1 MKTGLDR
8 LKKGFTAL
16 QPVRLE
22 GVDDWGLSDEDIT
35 GELTGTKASPL
46 LFGSFPASRVLADLG
61 SRGIL
66 DRIRR
71 RGYDDFELRSEGE
84 NAFDNRIRL
93 YGSHPSHPEPCVLM
107 DTRTHRGEL
116 VGHSPT
122 LGRDLRI
129 RALIWEWLGFQDPL
143 ARFPEGFE
151 ALPGQEHPGLGIF
164 RQSVQLM
171 LGYVHEMD
179 VDALVGL
186 PQYFHNAVLYAS
198 HFRFFLPRHEAE
210 FQALKRDLMAEG
222 LPRASRAMAEGRV
235 LERESG
241 RRVTWHAA
249 EQVYPIRGEIVEHF
263 THPAYAAETQDVLRR
278 SHFRL
283 APVPPQEGK

>member
-1 MKTGLDR
+1 MKSGFER

-22 GVDDWGLSDEDIT
+22 GADDWGLSEDDVS
-35 GELTGTKASPL
+35 GELVGTKASPL
-46 LFGSFPASRVLADLG
+46 LFGTFPAARVLADLG

-66 DRIRR
+66 DAIRK
-71 RGYDDFELRSEGE
+71 RGYGDFELRSEGE

-93 YGSHPSHPEPCVLM
+93 YGSHPDAPEPCMLM
-107 DTRTHRGEL
+107 DVRTHRGEL
-116 VGHSPT
+116 AGASAT
-122 LGRDLRI
+122 LGRELRI

-143 ARFPEGFE
+143 RRFPPGFE
-151 ALPGQEHPGLGIF
+151 ALPGQEYPGLGIF

-171 LGYVHEMD
+171 LNYVHEMD

-198 HFRFFLPRHEAE
+198 HFKFFLPRHEAE
-210 FQALKRDLMAEG
+210 FRALDRDLKPEG

-235 LERESG
+235 VERESG

-249 EQVYPIRGEIVEHF
+249 EQVYPIRGDVVAHF
-263 THPAYAAETQDVLRR
+263 AHPDYEAEVRDVLRR
-278 SHFRL
+278 SHFRV
-283 APVPPQEGK
+283 APG